1 MDAFDDTLFD
11 SFEAA
16 TEVKPLVAPAKRPA
30 EPTVAEPK
38 RQKAEGVAPKVES
51 APAPPAAATGGAPD
65 APAPDEKP
73 TGKACKHEVAMPNG
87 AEPDAGMIE
96 LTYPESVPAKSY
108 PFELDPFQK
117 AAVAC
122 IERDESVLVSA
133 HTSAGKT
140 VCAEYAIATAL
151 RAKQRVIYTSPI
163 KALSNQKYREL
174 KEEFEDV
181 GLLTGDVT
189 IDVNASCLVMTTEI
203 LRSMLYRG
211 SEVMREVKWVIF
223 DEVHYMRDKERGV
236 VWEEVMILLPHKVRY
251 VFLSATIPNALEF
264 AEWIASLHGQPC
276 HVVYTEYRPT
286 PLQHY
291 MFPSGGD
298 GIHLIVD
305 EQGTFQPANF
315 QRASSSIKPRPKVK
329 GPKGG
334 KGGKGAK
341 QEAGPSDIFK
351 LVRMVVERS
360 YSPLI
365 VFAFGKKSV
374 EALAKQMGPLELN
387 SPEERAMVQ
396 EIFASAVDTLCDD
409 DKTLPQVEGL
419 LPLLQRGIAVHHSG
433 LLPVLKE
440 VVELLFQE
448 NLVKMLFATETFAM
462 GLNMPARTVI
472 FADLSKFDGKE
483 FRYLTSGEYIQMSGR
498 AGRRGLDTR
507 GVVIQMVD
515 ERTDLAQVRGML
527 DGSADTLS
535 SKFHLSYN
543 MLLNCVRVETAD
555 VELLITKSFYTYQL
569 QRRLPELQRSQRELA
584 ARLASPEMQLDDE
597 ALLLELHQA
606 ERARLQ
612 LKDALRLVA
621 NQPLRVLPFLQL
633 GRLAQVRAP
642 LPKPASGADGDDAA
656 DAGNKPTDDEPL
668 DWGWGVLVNFR
679 NTADDRGGGGG
690 GGGKK
695 QKGGGGK
702 DDGVGKLEDY
712 TVDVLLRC
720 APGAEAE
727 IAAGRMPTPMPSGD
741 AAELHVLTM
750 PLAHV
755 DALSSIK
762 LQMPA
767 DLRPGDARHTVLKVV
782 REVERRFPGGD
793 KPVPLLQPAEDMNVD
808 DERVP
813 RLMRKLEAVDA
824 RLAEPRLSSPALRGA
839 LPRLRAK
846 LELEA
851 DERALRKEVKAAQA
865 VLMKDEL
872 KGMRRVL
879 RRLGHV
885 SDEGVIQNKG
895 RVACEVSTADEL
907 LVTELMFSGVFNELP
922 AKGLASLLSCL
933 VVTEGGSSKDDKGD
947 GACASAIRTESMR
960 EPVQRMRDLA
970 RRIGAVVEEAKLPIE
985 IEEYVER
992 FKPSLVDVVHE
1003 WCGGA
1008 KFVEVCKIAEGW
1020 YEGSIVRTMHR
1031 LEELLRQLM
1040 DAAKLVG
1047 NDELETRCGE
1057 ARQLLIRDVV
1067 FAASL
1072 YT

>member
-16 TEVKPLVAPAKRPA
+16 TEVKPAVAPAKRPA
-30 EPTVAEPK
+30 EPTIAEQPK
-38 RQKAEGVAPKVES
+38 RQREGVAQKAEA
-51 APAPPAAATGGAPD
+51 APVPPAAAAGGAAAD
-65 APAPDEKP
+65 APASDEKP
-73 TGKACKHEVAMPNG
+73 TGKTCKHEVAMPNG
-87 AEPDAGMIE
+87 AEPDIGMIE
-96 LTYPESVPAKSY
+96 LTYPEVVPAKTY

-174 KEEFEDV
+174 KEEFADV

-236 VWEEVMILLPHKVRY
+236 VWEESMILLPHKVRY

-305 EQGTFQPANF
+305 EQSTFQPANF
-315 QRASSSIKPRPKVK
+315 QRAASSIKPKTKAK

-334 KGGKGAK
+334 KGGKGGK
-341 QEAGPSDIFK
+341 QEAGPSDIYK
-351 LVRMVVERS
+351 LVKMVVERS

-365 VFAFGKKSV
+365 VFAFGKKLV
-374 EALAKQMGPLELN
+374 EALAKQMGPLDLN

-527 DGSADTLS
+527 DGAADTLS

-569 QRRLPELQRSQRELA
+569 QRRLPELQRDQRALA
-584 ARLASPEMQLDDE
+584 ARLASAEMQLADE

-642 LPKPASGADGDDAA
+642 LPRPAGGDDDDAA
-656 DAGNKPTDDEPL
+656 GGGADDEPL

-679 NTADDRGGGGG
+679 NLADDRGG

-695 QKGGGGK
+695 QKGGGK
-702 DDGVGKLEDY
+702 DSDGVGRLDDY

-727 IAAGRMPTPMPSGD
+727 IAAGRTPTPMPTGD

-755 DALSSIK
+755 DSLSSIK

-782 REVERRFPGGD
+782 REVERRFPGTAD
-793 KPVPLLQPAEDMNVD
+793 KPVPLLAPADDMNVD

-813 RLMRKLEAVDA
+813 RLLRKLEAVDA
-824 RLAEPRLSSPALRGA
+824 RLAEPRLAAPELRGA
-839 LPRLRAK
+839 LPQLRAK

-851 DERALRKEVKAAQA
+851 AERALRKEVKAAQA

-885 SDEGVIQNKG
+885 SDDGVIQNKG

-907 LVTELMFSGVFNELP
+907 LVTELMFSGVFNELDP
-922 AKGLASLLSCL
+922 KKLASLLSCL

-947 GACASAIRTESMR
+947 GACASAIRTEAMR

-1008 KFVEVCKIAEGW
+1008 KFVEICKIAEGW

-1057 ARQLLIRDVV
+1057 ARKLLIRDVV